1 MVKFQP
7 VWKEVESVSQL
18 KILEL
23 LWVVGDKGPVK
34 FDPWDLEVIVEKS
47 RGGRMHVC
55 AWMCTHETVPLLE
68 LT

>member
-23 LWVVGDKGPVK
+23 LWVVDDKGLVSMPQALLDHILTVYSHG
-34 FDPWDLEVIVEKS
+34 V
-47 RGGRMHVC
+47 H
-55 AWMCTHETVPLLE
+55 CTLSL
-68 LT
+68 